1 MTRWFS
7 LLLGVA
13 LVAHVAG
20 LAARHNEPLAAER
33 PASVQLVAV
42 TSEST
47 AASQSVLITATEPVS
62 YTSIQPDPLTVLITL
77 RDVAA
82 GDVASRLRMEPGDP
96 VKTVKHV
103 SVVSNTSGLTRV
115 ELYLARPAM
124 YRIETP
130 GGNPERLR
138 VVFPRDRAIDPVAWI
153 GGDPQGR
160 RPFAR
165 CLLRVGRLCRGRQS
179 GRARRLPGWMDPR
192 RTASRG
198 RPCCG
203 LCRATCRRRS
213 GQRFDN

>member
-96 VKTVKHV
+96 VKTVD
-103 SVVSNTSGLTRV
+103 VVDDVDDDGNPIAQVRIRLHEPTIYEVRSRRQTIQVRF
-115 ELYLARPAM
+115 ARPVALM
-124 YRIETP
+124 P
-130 GGNPERLR
+130 AGQQSLSRLR
-138 VVFPRDRAIDPVAWI
+138 HRS
-153 GGDPQGR
+153 
-160 RPFAR
+160 
-165 CLLRVGRLCRGRQS
+165 S
-179 GRARRLPGWMDPR
+179 GA
-192 RTASRG
+192 TG
-198 RPCCG
+198 RPP
-203 LCRATCRRRS
+203 LLFRSRRRS
-213 GQRFDN
+213 SRRPSA